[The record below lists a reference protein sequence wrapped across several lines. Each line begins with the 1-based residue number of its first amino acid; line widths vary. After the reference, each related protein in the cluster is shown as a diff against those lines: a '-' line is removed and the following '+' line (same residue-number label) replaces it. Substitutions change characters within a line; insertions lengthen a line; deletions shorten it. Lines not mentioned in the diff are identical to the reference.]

1 MEQDSRMKFLK
12 LLGYS
17 KDELQKK
24 VSCFD
29 IRITYL
35 VCREEENPV
44 SENRLRIPLPGLH

>member
-1 MEQDSRMKFLK
+1 MKFLK

-35 VCREEENPV
+35 IYREEENPV
-44 SENRLRIPLPGLH
+44 SGNCLGIPLPGLH